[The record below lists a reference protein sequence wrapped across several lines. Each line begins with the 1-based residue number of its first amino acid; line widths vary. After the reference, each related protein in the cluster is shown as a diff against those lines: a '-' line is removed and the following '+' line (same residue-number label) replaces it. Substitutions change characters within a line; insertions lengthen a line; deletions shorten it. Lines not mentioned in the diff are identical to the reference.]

1 MKTAYEPDNTRSSI
15 VILVSLGIIV
25 SVIVAIF
32 GLSDKPEVST
42 IAVAP
47 GADFDVA
54 SVTTS
59 IVTEAPRPDIPTTDA
74 DATED
79 SVTEDEGEAE
89 REVIVV
95 PTLEPTA
102 TPEVAAAVEPTA
114 VPDAEETT
122 DSATGEVIPAASLPT
137 SSGSVQGSFFT
148 ASDENDGAI
157 VSQNAIT
164 ISFDEEAQGDFT
176 GVLEISY
183 PDGTNILLNMSGPVI
198 WTTANPAV
206 EADVAGTFTLDAP
219 VDADD
224 LTTDDAQLSITSLIN
239 GSGSLCTTRCFGF
252 TFPPP

>member
-1 MKTAYEPDNTRSSI
+1 MPMKTAYEPDNTRSSI

-137 SSGSVQGSFFT
+137 SSDRYRVPSSPPAT
-148 ASDENDGAI
+148 K
-157 VSQNAIT
+157 T
-164 ISFDEEAQGDFT
+164 T
-176 GVLEISY
+176 GQSLAKMRS
-183 PDGTNILLNMSGPVI
+183 
-198 WTTANPAV
+198 
-206 EADVAGTFTLDAP
+206 
-219 VDADD
+219 
-224 LTTDDAQLSITSLIN
+224 LSLSMKKPKATSRAY
-239 GSGSLCTTRCFGF
+239 SRSATPMEPTSC
-252 TFPPP
+252 